1 VLTGMPADGIPLG
14 DVLADSGCAHRD
26 AAAWAIPLRLAG
38 AQLVQDLHPSDRGP
52 RGTHDGAIIANGS
65 LYCPATPKPLLQL
78 GPLPPGAT
86 REQATAHDTRAAE
99 LAKHKL
105 GRISADDA
113 DGYHRVMCPAVMGK
127 IRCPLRPQSMTLTR
141 DRPEILTPPENP
153 PACCTQQT
161 LTVPPQVAAK
171 TRQKHDYP
179 TRPPPLLRTA
189 HRLRAHL
196 FHHQG
201 HRHHQHRPRL

>member
-1 VLTGMPADGIPLG
+1 TRTCNDLLEASVPAQYKKASTALAVDWT
-14 DVLADSGCAHRD
+14 DVESFARPPRHGTTACADPEASWGHRNSNL
-26 AAAWAIPLRLAG
+26 PGPKGEMFFGYYLFAG
-38 AQLVQDLHPSDRGP
+38 TMMREERGP

-141 DRPEILTPPENP
+141 HRPEILTPPENP

-171 TRQKHDYP
+171 TRQK
-179 TRPPPLLRTA
+179 
-189 HRLRAHL
+189 
-196 FHHQG
+196 
-201 HRHHQHRPRL
+201 